1 MRALPLL
8 QIGLNGYVIHTVTL
22 LQFLSYQTKN
32 KSLYTSWY
40 RGFLLLHDSDR
51 IRTCDQ
57 VIKSHLLCQLSYG
70 A

>member
-8 QIGLNGYVIHTVTL
+8 QIGLNGYVIHTLPL
-22 LQFLSYQTKN
+22 LRLLSYQTKN
-32 KSLYTSWY
+32 KSLHTSWC
-40 RGFLLLHDSDR
+40 RGLPLYDSDR